1 MEINRICKLI
11 DERRDELFELLCGLI
26 RVNSE
31 NFSSHGNEENMA
43 RHLYAICNDLGLE
56 TDMFSPLEL
65 ENFEQHPDYLPG
77 RNLENRYNVVA
88 RWRGAE
94 DLDKLMLMAH
104 EDTVQIGDE
113 KNWNFP
119 PLAGIIKDGK
129 VWGRGAC
136 DDKYAIATALFVI
149 KLLKEQGFS
158 PKANLLFAAYSDE
171 EHGGSHGALSAVLKY
186 PCEHIV
192 NMDGRE
198 EQLWHCG
205 VGGQELR
212 YTYHTKEAV
221 DSASFTAKAIPVIME
236 AIDEFGARRRNEL
249 EENPYYIGTMIPKT
263 ALRYM
268 DIHAGNNSLDLG
280 IGTVTFEFYADK
292 PKEEI
297 DRELAVLTDTLAKRL
312 STMGII
318 GEGFIPTTRFFH
330 YVECAPDSE
339 DICLMLEAAREA
351 TGKEPLVCGA
361 CQSDLSVIS
370 KYGSSRAFG
379 FGVGREFS
387 KAGGAH
393 QANEFIECDRLVD
406 YAKTIAAYII
416 KMLSFHV

>member
-1 MEINRICKLI
+1 MQIERLCDLIN
-11 DERRDELFELLCGLI
+11 ERKEELFELLCSLI

-31 NFSSHGNEENMA
+31 NFSSYGNEENMA
-43 RHLYAICNDLGLE
+43 RYLYALCNDLGLE

-65 ENFEQHPDYLPG
+65 EDFEQHPDYMPG

-94 DLDKLMLMAH
+94 DSDKLMLMAH
-104 EDTVQIGDE
+104 EDTVEIGDE

-119 PLAGIIKDGK
+119 PLGGIVKDGK
-129 VWGRGAC
+129 IMGRGAC

-149 KLLKEQGFS
+149 KLLKEQGFV

-171 EHGGSHGALSAVLKY
+171 EHGGSHGALSAVLEY

-192 NMDGRE
+192 SMDGRE
-198 EQLWHCG
+198 DQLWHCG
-205 VGGQELR
+205 AGGQELR
-212 YTYHTKEAV
+212 YTYHTKDAV
-221 DSASFTAKAIPVIME
+221 DSAALTAKAIPVIME
-236 AIDEFGARRRNEL
+236 EIDEFGAKRRREL
-249 EENPYYIGTMIPKT
+249 EENPYYVGTMIPKT

-268 DIHAGNNSLDLG
+268 DIHAGNHSMDLG
-280 IGTVTFEFYADK
+280 VGTVTFEFYADK
-292 PKEEI
+292 TKEKI
-297 DRELAVLTDTLAKRL
+297 DRELAELADTLAKKLL
-312 STMGII
+312 SMGII
-318 GEGFIPTTRFFH
+318 GDGFTPTTRFFH

-339 DICLMLEAAREA
+339 DILLMLEAAREA

-379 FGVGREFS
+379 FGAGREFS

-406 YAKTIAAYII
+406 YAKTIAAYVV
-416 KMLSFHV
+416 KVL